1 MSLEN
6 SSPLPAE
13 FRTQRRTI
21 QLVMVLLVVMAALVV
36 TVVPKLPLLA
46 RLLIAASDL
55 VGAAVL
61 GLIIRQKFSGK

>member
-6 SSPLPAE
+6 SFPLTAE
-13 FRTQRRTI
+13 LRRQRRFI
-21 QLVMVLLVVMAALVV
+21 QLVMVLLVAMAALVV
-36 TVVPKLPLLA
+36 TVVPKLPMTA

-61 GLIIRQKFSGK
+61 GLVIRQKFSGK